1 MVRAGHLVRVRVLPL
16 HRLALAGEDQIG
28 GDELTDVLFQIL
40 RGLVDRSGLECVWA
54 GCCRG
59 GLWFS
64 GIRGFHLVELSGLE
78 KGLVRFLFLA
88 WYQKRKDAA
97 PAHTEGD
104 GRIKSYENRTY

>member
-64 GIRGFHLVELSGLE
+64 GIRGFHLVELSEVWLE
-78 KGLVRFLFLA
+78 
-88 WYQKRKDAA
+88 
-97 PAHTEGD
+97 ESE
-104 GRIKSYENRTY
+104 RIPSSTLEELLI